1 MRRALSPVTL
11 AIAALVFICVA
22 LLAFFS
28 WRFDTMRADSAE
40 NRARAVSS
48 VTASALGPYVDLFN
62 RPRMQ
67 AFLEG
72 VVGAGDVEY
81 AVVQGLDG
89 QVEVSVHEASAPLG
103 ALSLPSDGE
112 VVLTWQGGVLHA
124 TVPTFGR
131 NGARNALLTMG
142 FDTRGLQVEQRVGL
156 AVLAIASALVVLGGV
171 LVARVVDA
179 LVERRRVAEEA
190 RRRSDA
196 EFRALIEAL
205 PDAILVEVRGRV
217 VYANPAANRYLDYGS
232 AGAIEGHSLEAVFAL
247 DESSRAALDSARANV
262 GGAPVYMPDARLRT
276 RAGVMLQAEVV
287 ALGARFEDASA
298 TVIAA
303 RDLSERYAIQARL
316 VRADRMASMGT
327 LAAGVAH
334 EINNPMAYVTTNIT
348 FALDELQGAAVGDPR
363 PVRMALSEALEGA
376 ERVRRIVRDLKTYS
390 QPDKNRL
397 VSVDVERVVDAA
409 VNLTRTEVRQRAQ
422 LVRDTR
428 KVPNVVADESR
439 LVQVLV
445 NLLTNG
451 AQAVPPGAAG
461 SNTITLRTHVEAD
474 GRVALEVTDTGSG
487 IAPEHLDRIFEPFFT
502 TKGPGEGTGLGLS
515 ISFGIVKSFGGE
527 IQVERRAEGGSA
539 FRVLLPSAVAVGE
552 AVTPAAPVIT
562 PAPGRRL
569 RVLVLDDEPTIVES
583 IARLLAREFDLATE
597 VDAGAA
603 LERLRADARFDV
615 VLCDLMMPGM
625 TGIDFFQRLQEE
637 IPTLAVRVVFLTGG
651 AFTPAAKSFLE
662 RSERPVVEKPFEADT
677 LRASIY
683 RQAARTRASAAS

>member
-1 MRRALSPVTL
+1 VRRAWSPVTL
-11 AIAALVFICVA
+11 VIATLVFICVA

-28 WRFDTMRADSAE
+28 WRFDSMRADSAE

-48 VTASALGPYVDLFN
+48 VTAGALGPYVDLFN

-89 QVEVSVHEASAPLG
+89 HVEVSVHEAKEPSG
-103 ALSLPSDGE
+103 ALSLPTDGE
-112 VVLTWQGGVLHA
+112 IVLRWDGGVLHA
-124 TVPTFGR
+124 TVQTYGR
-131 NGARNALLTMG
+131 NGARNAFLTMG
-142 FDTRGLQVEQRVGL
+142 FDTRGLQNEQRVGL
-156 AVLAIASALVVLGGV
+156 AVLALASALVVLGGV
-171 LVARVVDA
+171 IVARVVDVLA
-179 LVERRRVAEEA
+179 ERRHVAEEA

-217 VYANPAANRYLDYGS
+217 VYANPAARRYLGFGS
-232 AGAIEGHSLEAVFAL
+232 ADALEVHSLEEVFAL
-247 DESSRAALDSARANV
+247 DDSSRAALDSARANV
-262 GGAPVYMPDARLRT
+262 AGAPVYMPDARLRT
-276 RAGVMLQAEVV
+276 QAGVMLQAEVV
-287 ALGARFEDASA
+287 ALGARFEGASA

-303 RDLSERYAIQARL
+303 RDLSERYAIQAQL
-316 VRADRMASMGT
+316 VRVDRMASMGT

-348 FALDELQGAAVGDPR
+348 FALDELRTGDGGDPG
-363 PVRMALSEALEGA
+363 ALRAALTEALEGA

-390 QPDKNRL
+390 QPDSHRL
-397 VSVDVERVVDAA
+397 VSVDVERVIDAA
-409 VNLTRTEVRQRAQ
+409 VNLTRTEVRQRAR

-428 KVPNVVADESR
+428 EVPNVHADGSR

-445 NLLTNG
+445 NLLTN
-451 AQAVPPGAAG
+451 AVQAVAPGAAG
-461 SNTITLRTHVEAD
+461 SNVITIRTYADDD

-527 IQVERRAEGGSA
+527 IQVERRAEGGST
-539 FRVLLPSAVAVGE
+539 FRALLPCAVAQPETV
-552 AVTPAAPVIT
+552 AAAARAST
-562 PAPGRRL
+562 PAPDRRL
-569 RVLVLDDEPTIVES
+569 RVLVVDDEQPIVES
-583 IARLLAREFDLATE
+583 IARLLGREFDVATE
-597 VDAGAA
+597 VDAAAA
-603 LERLRADARFDV
+603 LERLRTDARFDV
-615 VLCDLMMPGM
+615 VLCDVMMPGM
-625 TGIDFFQRLQEE
+625 TGIDFFQCLEAE
-637 IPTLAVRVVFLTGG
+637 LPTLALRVVFLTGG
-651 AFTPAAKSFLE
+651 AFTPAAKSFLD
-662 RSERPVVEKPFEADT
+662 RNDRPVVEKPFEADT

-683 RQAARTRASAAS
+683 RQAARARASAAA